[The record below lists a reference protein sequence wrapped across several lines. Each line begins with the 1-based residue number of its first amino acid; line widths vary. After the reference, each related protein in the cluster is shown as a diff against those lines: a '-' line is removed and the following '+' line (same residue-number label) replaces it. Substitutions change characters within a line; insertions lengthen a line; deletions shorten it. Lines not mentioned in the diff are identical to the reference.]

1 MNAYLYVRCL
11 ASFSDWS
18 AMSEV
23 MKQTNRASCC
33 VELERIAMIG
43 INIISR
49 LDGTDEGGAIEI

>member
-1 MNAYLYVRCL
+1 
-11 ASFSDWS
+11 
-18 AMSEV
+18 MSEV